1 VCGDFEGREARELIE
16 RYFGGIP
23 RGPDVP
29 AIPGKTEIPDR
40 LPAPMRDT
48 VESSV
53 ALARAYLAFRIPAYG
68 RDGFVAADVAAN
80 LLASGKSSR
89 LYRSL
94 VREQRLAQSVV
105 AYAFPVVT
113 GAAMLVLWAT
123 ASPGV
128 ELPALEEAVW
138 AELESL
144 ATRTSAEEVARAV
157 TGIESRQLVS
167 LQQVGERADQLS
179 MFTTFFDEPQRINT
193 ELDAYRELAPDDVR
207 RFASEY
213 LRRDQAAVLSYLPQ
227 KKESGA
233 A

>member
-1 VCGDFEGREARELIE
+1 
-16 RYFGGIP
+16 
-23 RGPDVP
+23 
-29 AIPGKTEIPDR
+29 
-40 LPAPMRDT
+40 
-48 VESSV
+48 
-53 ALARAYLAFRIPAYG
+53 
-68 RDGFVAADVAAN
+68 
-80 LLASGKSSR
+80 
-89 LYRSL
+89 
-94 VREQRLAQSVV
+94 
-105 AYAFPVVT
+105 VVT

-144 ATRTSAEEVARAV
+144 ATGTSAEEVARAV